1 MSGWR
6 LERYET
12 LASTSDLCVARA
24 KAREAA
30 GLAVLAAAQTAGRG
44 SRGRQWVAPAG
55 NLNLS
60 VLLRP
65 GTPAAEAGLF
75 ALLSGLAVAEALQGF
90 LPLAARAMLKWPNDI
105 LLDDAKLGGILID
118 AAPVAGVLDWL
129 VVGIGVNLV
138 TSPRIVGRATTT
150 LSAHGG
156 HVAAADA
163 AAAVL
168 DRLAAWLVVLW
179 DDGAPAVRAAWLARA
194 HPLGTPLAVRVDAET
209 LEGEFAGLSATGAL
223 LLRRG
228 GETETINTGEVLLNH
243 WEAA

>member
-1 MSGWR
+1 MNNWR

-12 LASTSDLCVARA
+12 LASTSDLCLARA
-24 KAREAA
+24 KVGEAA

-44 SRGRQWVAPAG
+44 SRGRHWVAPAG

-75 ALLSGLAVAEALQGF
+75 ALLAGLAVAEALQRF
-90 LPLAARAMLKWPNDI
+90 LPSAAWAMLKWPNDI

-138 TSPRIVGRATTT
+138 TAPRLEGRATTT
-150 LSAHGG
+150 LRAHGG
-156 HVAAADA
+156 NVAAADA

-168 DRLAAWLVVLW
+168 DRLAAWLAVLR
-179 DDGAPAVRAAWLARA
+179 DGGAAAVRAAWLARA
-194 HPLGTPLAVRVDAET
+194 HPLGAVLALHAGGET
-209 LEGEFAGLSATGAL
+209 RQGEFAGLSSTGAL